1 LFADPSERI
10 KELASMAE
18 NVGLRTIIERVG
30 AILLSPTM
38 EWNAIERE
46 HSSLLLNAYIAL
58 LAAIPALS
66 GLIGFS
72 AIGVGVPSLGTVRV
86 PVVYGLLGAVCGYL
100 LAFVVVYLLA
110 GIINVLAARFDGG
123 RNFPAAL
130 KLAVYSYTPVWLTG
144 AFLLVPGLRFLCVL
158 GIYGFYV
165 LRRGLPVLMK
175 TPEER
180 ALGYATTIVIIAF
193 VIRILIG
200 GTEALLFSLPQAI

>member
-1 LFADPSERI
+1 
-10 KELASMAE
+10 MAE
-18 NVGLRTIIERVG
+18 NVGLRTIIERATG
-30 AILLSPTM
+30 ILLSPTM

-46 HSSLLLNAYIAL
+46 HSNTSLNGYVAL

-72 AIGVGVPSLGTVRV
+72 GIGAGVPSLGTVRV
-86 PVVYGLLGAVCGYL
+86 PVLSGLLAAVSGYL

-110 GIINVLAARFDGG
+110 VIINVIAQRFEAS

-130 KLAVYSYTPVWLTG
+130 KLAVYSYTPVWLSG
-144 AFLLVPGLRFLCVL
+144 VFLLVPGLRFLCVL
-158 GIYGFYV
+158 GVYAFYV

-175 TPEER
+175 APEGR
-180 ALGYATTIVIIAF
+180 ASRYAATIFIIAF

-200 GTEALLFSLPQAI
+200 WTEAALVSLPQGI